1 MICFLQVLLHT
12 PKNGDEDVLHAS
24 FSSFRLLRLAII
36 IFEFWWHLS
45 VLRFL

>member
-24 FSSFRLLRLAII
+24 FSSSLFFKQFASCYYNI
-36 IFEFWWHLS
+36 
-45 VLRFL
+45 